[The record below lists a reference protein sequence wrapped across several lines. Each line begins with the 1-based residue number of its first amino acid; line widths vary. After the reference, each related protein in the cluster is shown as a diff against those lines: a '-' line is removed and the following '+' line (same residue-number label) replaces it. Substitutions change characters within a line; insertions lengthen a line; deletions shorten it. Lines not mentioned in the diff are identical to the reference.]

1 MQGLHS
7 LLPVYMKKIPC
18 RVHAGSRQ
26 PETKNTGCQNPTHHW
41 VRVASAHLRSKRG
54 CIHADVSSRRLLSM
68 SSSFAKNNLEWVS
81 EKSIQYYWGKPH
93 EGRGAGDE
101 AIASISKETQEP

>member
-1 MQGLHS
+1 
-7 LLPVYMKKIPC
+7 
-18 RVHAGSRQ
+18 
-26 PETKNTGCQNPTHHW
+26 
-41 VRVASAHLRSKRG
+41 
-54 CIHADVSSRRLLSM
+54 M